1 MKVGGLGFN
10 FSNNK
15 CFRNSLILLP
25 FSINHFHNPLACES
39 RRDFKKMEYSVMVST
54 IAFGAIS
61 LGSNPSIPATND

>member
-1 MKVGGLGFN
+1 MN

-15 CFRNSLILLP
+15 CFRNSLIHLLLVLII
-25 FSINHFHNPLACES
+25 FITLLLVKVGGIL
-39 RRDFKKMEYSVMVST
+39 KKMGYGVMVST